1 MRKKSEFTAAERERI
16 AREYL
21 TGNETAREL
30 SLKYGVKGKSTISN
44 WAARLQN
51 PKKTFDKLPSRCY
64 TIYAFCGCGGIG
76 RRA

>member
-1 MRKKSEFTAAERERI
+1 MYLFFMRKKSEFTAAERERI

-51 PKKTFDKLPSRCY
+51 PKKELPLCPQ
-64 TIYAFCGCGGIG
+64 FNLQW
-76 RRA
+76 